1 MLRNFGRQLK
11 TGRGCLG
18 VGGGIMLTAVFHG
31 TKLVMASITLTAAL
45 TMAGGSPKKAD
56 MMRNRILCLPSD
68 TRHCDGWTRAGQLVR
83 VWSDPGERP
92 HHAAAAEQLRSVGTQ
107 T

>member
-45 TMAGGSPKKAD
+45 TMAGCWFSEESGYDEKPD
-56 MMRNRILCLPSD
+56 LVFTI
-68 TRHCDGWTRAGQLVR
+68 RH
-83 VWSDPGERP
+83 
-92 HHAAAAEQLRSVGTQ
+92 
-107 T
+107 

>member
-56 MMRNRILCLPSD
+56 MMRNRI
-68 TRHCDGWTRAGQLVR
+68 
-83 VWSDPGERP
+83 
-92 HHAAAAEQLRSVGTQ
+92 
-107 T
+107 